1 MFAEKQTNMESEKD
15 ERLWKIARKR
25 AEFKKSLYG
34 YIVVNIFLW
43 GIWWFIQGKDSGYRG
58 YPWPIWVML
67 GWGLG
72 LAFQYFKAYNG
83 DKEDLANQEYER
95 LKREKEL

>member
-1 MFAEKQTNMESEKD
+1 METEKD
-15 ERLWKIARKR
+15 ERLWRIARKR
-25 AEFKKSLYG
+25 AAFKKSLYS
-34 YIVVNIFLW
+34 YIIVNAFLW
-43 GIWWFIQGKDSGYRG
+43 GIWWFSDGQYHGYYS
-58 YPWPIWVML
+58 YPWPVWVML

-95 LKREKEL
+95 LKREKGL